1 MFKFNPIQPLLWAAL
16 AAAAACANPALAQD
30 WPKAKPITL
39 TVAFA
44 PGSSTDIVARLVGPK
59 MAESLGHAVVIENKP
74 GAGGNIGAQL
84 IKRAAP
90 DGYNLLVVS
99 VAFAVNPS
107 LYASAGY
114 DPLQDFAPVALG
126 PSTPNIITVHPSVPV
141 NNIREF
147 IAYAKK
153 EKLAYAS
160 SGIGTTTHLSME
172 RIKMATGIDVTH
184 VPYQPAQAI
193 GAVVAGQTQ
202 ASSTSMPPAVP
213 QVKAGRLRALAVT
226 SAQRS
231 PALPDVPTLRE
242 AGFAEFDDLTWFAF
256 LAPAGTPP
264 AVVARLNAEINKAME
279 APEVA
284 AKFAEQGL
292 SVRRNTPAEFN
303 AFLRAEIPKWAQAV
317 KDSGAKAE

>member
-1 MFKFNPIQPLLWAAL
+1 MREFRWKS
-16 AAAAACANPALAQD
+16 PALATVLALAITPAAAQE
-30 WPKAKPITL
+30 WPKAKPITF

-44 PGSSTDIVARLVGPK
+44 PGSSTDIVARTVGQK
-59 MAESLGHAVVIENKP
+59 VTESLGQTVVIENKP

-90 DGYNLLVVS
+90 DGYQILVVS

-107 LYASAGY
+107 LYANAGY
-114 DPLQDFAPVALG
+114 DPLVDFAPVALG

-141 NNIREF
+141 NNIKEL
-147 IAYAKK
+147 IAHAKK

-172 RIKMATGIDVTH
+172 RIKIASGIDVTH
-184 VPYQPAQAI
+184 VPFQPAQAI

-202 ASSTSMPPAVP
+202 VSSTSMPPAVP
-213 QVKAGRLRALAVT
+213 QVKAGKLRALAVT

-231 PALPDVPTLRE
+231 SALPDVPTMNE
-242 AGFAEFDDLTWFAF
+242 SGFSDFDDLTWFAF

-279 APEVA
+279 APDVA

-292 SVRRNTPAEFN
+292 TARRNSVAEFT
-303 AFLRAEIPKWAQAV
+303 AYLKSEIPKWAKAV